1 METAMASDAVTE
13 ISFDQPYMTEV
24 VGSLNMEE
32 ERDNMMDQ
40 NPFQGFNFSY
50 CLIPEVCAHFCIGTK
65 QSN

>member
-1 METAMASDAVTE
+1 MAIDAVTE
-13 ISFDQPYMTEV
+13 ISFDQPYVTEV

-32 ERDNMMDQ
+32 EMMDQ

-50 CLIPEVCAHFCIGTK
+50 CLIPEVGAHLCIGTK